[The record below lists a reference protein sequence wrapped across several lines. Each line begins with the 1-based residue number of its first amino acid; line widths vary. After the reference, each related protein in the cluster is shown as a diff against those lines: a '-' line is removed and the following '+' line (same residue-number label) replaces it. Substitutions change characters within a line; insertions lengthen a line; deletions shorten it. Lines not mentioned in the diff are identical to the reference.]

1 MGEKQDLQSYT
12 GYSLSETLIL
22 ATINPKNDN
31 RLFID
36 LQFSTRKL
44 QVQCVQL
51 NNYETAQYFI

>member
-31 RLFID
+31 RLFIK

-44 QVQCVQL
+44 QVQYVS
-51 NNYETAQYFI
+51 

>member
-12 GYSLSETLIL
+12 GYSLSKTLIL

-31 RLFID
+31 RLFIE

-44 QVQCVQL
+44 QIHYVYCL
-51 NNYETAQYFI
+51 YIRNNLMD